1 MYNQYFQRININI
14 TKHNEEFNVINKE
27 YKYIYRANNIKPYYD
42 ILQRVINTTLYNI
55 LEYENVL

>member
-14 TKHNEEFNVINKE
+14 TKHNEEFNIINKE
-27 YKYIYRANNIKPYYD
+27 YEYIYRTNNIKPYYD
-42 ILQRVINTTLYNI
+42 SLQRVINTNLYNI